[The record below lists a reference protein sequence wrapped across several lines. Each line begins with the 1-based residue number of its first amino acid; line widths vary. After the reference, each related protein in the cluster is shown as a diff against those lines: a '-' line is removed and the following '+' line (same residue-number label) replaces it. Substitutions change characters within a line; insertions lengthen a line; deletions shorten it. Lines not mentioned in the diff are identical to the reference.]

1 MKKPI
6 SMILAIMAVMVLTG
20 CNASPSGYPAPA
32 TPMNDGRKVM
42 PNPNN
47 VTFNDGD
54 FTTNFV
60 TDNPYN
66 DSTRN
71 ANLHGS

>member
-1 MKKPI
+1 MKKSI
-6 SMILAIMAVMVLTG
+6 SMLLATLTAAVLAG
-20 CNASPSGYPAPA
+20 CNLGPPGYPPPA
-32 TPMNDGRKVM
+32 TPMNDGRKVT
-42 PNPNN
+42 PDPNN
-47 VTFNDGD
+47 VNFNDGD

-71 ANLHGS
+71 ASLHGS